1 MSFQDEF
8 QTVALIE
15 QSSAET
21 RGVDAFALSLIK
33 AERQLRRL
41 FTHLVFQYPC
51 FSSADAIPLRD
62 ALTANR
68 QIYSDGFIAG
78 FNVIYPK
85 SIQDL
90 IGAEFPALARS
101 LSEATTARNKLF
113 HGQLTARYLS
123 REDLL
128 AYVRDIRRWCE
139 LLATATNNEF
149 GYDGFARQ
157 SYRKG
162 SNPQLHQHFRTQLHS
177 LDEFRTF
184 LKQTLAR

>member
-1 MSFQDEF
+1 MNFQDEF

-15 QSSAET
+15 ESGAET

-51 FSSADAIPLRD
+51 FSIGDAIPLRD

-68 QIYSDGFIAG
+68 RIYLENLIAG
-78 FNVIYPK
+78 FNAVYPK

-90 IGAEFPALARS
+90 IGAEYPALKQA
-101 LSEATTARNKLF
+101 LSEATDARNKLF

-139 LLATATNNEF
+139 LLATAAANDF

-157 SYRKG
+157 SYHKSSDVALYQRFRI
-162 SNPQLHQHFRTQLHS
+162 QLHN
-177 LDEFRTF
+177 LDEFCAF
-184 LKQTLAR
+184 LRQASNP